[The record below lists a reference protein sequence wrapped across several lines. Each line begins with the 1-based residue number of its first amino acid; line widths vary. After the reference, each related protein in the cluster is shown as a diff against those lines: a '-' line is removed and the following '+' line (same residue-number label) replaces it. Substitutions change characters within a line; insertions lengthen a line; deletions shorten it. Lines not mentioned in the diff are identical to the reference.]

1 MLNIQ
6 IQLIEPFSNQRLQII
21 KFNDMQTQ
29 KSLVIAKPCHEN
41 WGKMTPTEQGRF
53 CNSCTKEVVDFRDKK
68 KEDIIEYL
76 ESYKGEGQ
84 TCGQFSPN
92 QIDHIGKTYINSSIY
107 KRIGISFLAL
117 LGVFSFKNANAQKP
131 KMGKVAIKGDVSYN
145 EYNQAN
151 QKVEVTIF
159 GAVRTLNGEKIAG
172 AEIKFN
178 HEGKQLASTK
188 TIANGTFAIQL
199 KLDKSMKAITM
210 YTKANGYEMK
220 INVIP
225 NPAKE
230 KIRVDIIMETEMM
243 VLGEIAIQV
252 DTVKTDSVKTCT
264 NIIEKDSIIPEF
276 NSSGV
281 GLENPHKILVPDP
294 SQKDSTQINPEI
306 DLIND
311 KKWLSVY
318 PNPTSDNATIE
329 WKNEGENTIEIF
341 DLNGKMIW
349 STQQNGTKTVLNTSN
364 LSNGNYL
371 VKVTSKITRKTET
384 AQLTVVH

>member
-1 MLNIQ
+1 
-6 IQLIEPFSNQRLQII
+6 
-21 KFNDMQTQ
+21 MQTQ

-53 CNSCTKEVVDFRDKK
+53 CSSCTKEVVDFRDKQ

-76 ESYKGEGQ
+76 ENYKGEGQ
-84 TCGQFSPN
+84 TCGQFLPS
-92 QIDHIGKTYINSSIY
+92 QIDKVGKVYINSTVF
-107 KRIGISFLAL
+107 KRIGISFLAF
-117 LGVFSFKNANAQKP
+117 LGFFSFKNANAQKP

-145 EYNQAN
+145 EYNEAN
-151 QKVEVTIF
+151 QKVDVTIF
-159 GAVRTLNGEKIAG
+159 GSVRTLNGEKIAG

-178 HEGKQLASTK
+178 HEGKQLAVTK

-210 YTKANGYEMK
+210 YTKADGYEMK

-243 VLGEIAIQV
+243 VLGEIAIQI
-252 DTVKTDSVKTCT
+252 DTVKTDSIKTCT
-264 NIIEKDSIIPEF
+264 NVLETDSIVPIENSTNDSSDIHKTQIPDT
-276 NSSGV
+276 N
-281 GLENPHKILVPDP
+281 
-294 SQKDSTQINPEI
+294 DSTQISPEI

-329 WKNEGENTIEIF
+329 WKNEDESTVEIF
-341 DLNGKMIW
+341 DLNGKLIW
-349 STQQNGTKTVLNTSN
+349 SAQIKGSKTIFNTAN
-364 LSNGNYL
+364 LSNGNYM
-371 VKVTSKITRKTET
+371 VKITSKLTGKSET
-384 AQLTVVH
+384 AQLSIVH